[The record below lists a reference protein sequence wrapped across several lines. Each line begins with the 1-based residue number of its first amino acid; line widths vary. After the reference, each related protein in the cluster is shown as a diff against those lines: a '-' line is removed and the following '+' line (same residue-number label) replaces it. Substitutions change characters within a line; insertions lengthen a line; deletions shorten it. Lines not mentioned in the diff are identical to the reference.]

1 MSGIGSGNTSGG
13 MAVQDTGPEGNRRL
27 TALVGSVLLVLF
39 AAQGVTILFLDQLL
53 TWHFVIGLALIGPV
67 ALKAAVTGYRFVRY
81 YAGSPAYRRQGPP
94 ATPLRLLAPLVV
106 LLTVAVLATGCTL
119 ALGGRD
125 AFGLPVLFL
134 HKASFWCWA
143 GVTGLHV
150 LAYVWRLPRLVGAD
164 LPGRRA
170 ARRGTAPVRGRS
182 RRWSVLA
189 LALTA
194 GAALSLYGPALA
206 GHWDS
211 GKPQHVAHA
220 HDGHHRASG
229 PDETGTSRPGF

>member
-1 MSGIGSGNTSGG
+1 MSGTGDKDS
-13 MAVQDTGPEGNRRL
+13 GPEGNRRL
-27 TALVGSVLLVLF
+27 TALVGALLLVLF

-67 ALKAAVTGYRFVRY
+67 ALKIAATGYRFVRY

-134 HKASFWCWA
+134 HKAFFWCWA
-143 GVTGLHV
+143 AVTGVHV
-150 LAYVWRLPRLVGAD
+150 LAYVWRLPRLIGAD
-164 LPGRRA
+164 LPRRRA
-170 ARRGTAPVRGRS
+170 ARRAAAPVRGGG

-189 LALTA
+189 LGLAA
-194 GAALSLYGPALA
+194 GAVLALYGPSLA
-206 GHWDS
+206 GRWNGDQ
-211 GKPQHVAHA
+211 PQHVARHG
-220 HDGHHRASG
+220 GHHRVPGTEGAG
-229 PDETGTSRPGF
+229 PLRPGF